1 MPGKPQVRRPQ
12 PDKTSSMSP
21 RLHQVK
27 NLRLM
32 SLFEGKDSPPVV
44 FGAFCAKLASVLKL
58 RRIANAD
65 VV

>member
-1 MPGKPQVRRPQ
+1 MTSKLQDRRPQ

-21 RLHQVK
+21 GLHQVK

-32 SLFEGKDSPPVV
+32 SLFEGKDSPRVV
-44 FGAFCAKLASVLKL
+44 FGAFCAKLASLLKL
-58 RRIANAD
+58 RRVINAD